1 MCQIFVSDSKLGNCD
16 DGSAYIRALVNIQT
30 SMFVG
35 SWIFWHISREAHI
48 IQTWKF
54 WIKQMFI

>member
-35 SWIFWHISREAHI
+35 S
-48 IQTWKF
+48 
-54 WIKQMFI
+54 